1 MIICFGDVDS
11 LMNWNCSVTILC
23 QVLGSCDISAASEG
37 PGPATGQ
44 DLASSSVCVMRLAA
58 ALLLSLAAGVRWAE
72 HGGGAETFIRDQF
85 LEDCLGPAAATGRE
99 EAARVKARCSAQ
111 SRKTTNPTTGT
122 TSTSST
128 TTTTTITTTTASPT
142 TVTSPRWSWITP
154 QLQYPTLPTFHL
166 INTLQFYPRPGGGL
180 EQVM

>member
-1 MIICFGDVDS
+1 
-11 LMNWNCSVTILC
+11 
-23 QVLGSCDISAASEG
+23 
-37 PGPATGQ
+37 
-44 DLASSSVCVMRLAA
+44 MRLVA
-58 ALLLSLAAGVRWAE
+58 ALLVSLAAGVRWAE

-85 LEDCLGPAAATGRE
+85 LEDCLGPAAARGRE

-111 SRKTTNPTTGT
+111 SQKTTNPTTGT
-122 TSTSST
+122 TSTSTTGT
-128 TTTTTITTTTASPT
+128 TTTPTTASPT

>member
-11 LMNWNCSVTILC
+11 LMNWNCSVTIPC
-23 QVLGSCDISAASEG
+23 QVLGSGDITAASEG

-44 DLASSSVCVMRLAA
+44 DVASSSVSVMRLAA
-58 ALLLSLAAGVRWAE
+58 AHLLSLAAGVRWAE

-85 LEDCLGPAAATGRE
+85 LEDCLGPAAARGRE
-99 EAARVKARCSAQ
+99 EVAGVKARCSAQ
-111 SRKTTNPTTGT
+111 SQKTTNPTT
-122 TSTSST
+122 STST
-128 TTTTTITTTTASPT
+128 TTTTTTTTTTASPM

-154 QLQYPTLPTFHL
+154 QLQYPTLPPFHL